1 MSRQVNVWMNRL
13 RHYIT
18 VGATCITLCWGLI
31 ACRTTKPITT
41 PETSVVSTTNVF
53 SADKYMSL
61 VASNNSTQANLTAKV
76 KVVVD
81 VDGKSVSTSGSLK
94 MKKDDVIQISLVDPL
109 LGVMEL
115 GRMEF
120 TKTRVLIIDRV
131 NKQYV
136 DVPYSDVSFLKK
148 ANIDFNTLQSL
159 FWHEV
164 FEPGKKT
171 TKASDFQYQDNG
183 DNINITFVDQMLTY
197 RFATQK
203 KQGQLSETLI
213 TNNTDKTYRF
223 VFNYDKFTSFYSKQF
238 PREMTMSFTAAS
250 QQTSLSLSLSSMK
263 NASDWVARTSAPS
276 KYTKA
281 DPEKLFKMLV
291 K

>member
-1 MSRQVNVWMNRL
+1 MNKPRN
-13 RHYIT
+13 YIT
-18 VGATCITLCWGLI
+18 FGITCITLCWVLI
-31 ACRTTKPITT
+31 SCKSTRTVT
-41 PETSVVSTTNVF
+41 PTNTSVASTTTAF
-53 SADKYMSL
+53 AADKYLSI
-61 VASNNSTQANLTAKV
+61 VTSNNTSQSNLTAKV

-81 VDGKSVSTSGSLK
+81 VNGKSTSTSGSLK
-94 MKKDDVIQISLVDPL
+94 MKKNDVIQISLVDPL

-136 DVPYSDVSFLKK
+136 DLPYSDVSFLKK

-164 FEPGKKT
+164 FEPGKSS
-171 TKASDFQYQDNG
+171 TKATDFQFKENG
-183 DNINITFVDQMLTY
+183 DNIDIMFVDHMLTY
-197 RFATQK
+197 KFATK
-203 KQGQLSETLI
+203 KQQGQLRETVI
-213 TNNTDKTYRF
+213 TNNTDKNYRF
-223 VFNYDKFTSFYSKQF
+223 AFNYDNFITFYSKPF
-238 PREMTMSFTAAS
+238 PREMTMAFTASS
-250 QQTSLSLSLSSMK
+250 QTTSLSLTLSSLK
-263 NASDWVARTSAPS
+263 NSSDWTARSSAPS

-281 DPEKLFKMLV
+281 DPEKLFNMLV

>member
-1 MSRQVNVWMNRL
+1 MNKL
-13 RHYIT
+13 KQYI
-18 VGATCITLCWGLI
+18 AISITCIVTCWGLT
-31 ACRTTKPITT
+31 ACKSTKPATPPDTT
-41 PETSVVSTTNVF
+41 TANTTTVF
-53 SADKYMSL
+53 DANKYLSM
-61 VASNNSTQANLTAKV
+61 VTSNNTSQANLTAKV

-81 VDGKSVSTSGSLK
+81 VDGKSNSTSGSLK
-94 MKKDDVIQISLVDPL
+94 MKKNDVIQISLVDPL

-136 DVPYSDVSFLKK
+136 DLPYSDVSFLKQ

-164 FEPGKKT
+164 FEPGKSSAKS
-171 TKASDFQYQDNG
+171 ADFQFKDNG
-183 DNINITFVDQMLTY
+183 DNIDIVFVDHMLTY
-197 RFATQK
+197 KFATK
-203 KQGQLSETLI
+203 KQQGQLHETVI
-213 TNNTDKTYRF
+213 TNNTDKNYRF
-223 VFNYDKFTSFYSKQF
+223 AFNYGNFTTFYSKPF
-238 PREMTMSFTAAS
+238 PREMTMSFTASS
-250 QQTSLSLSLSSMK
+250 QKTSLSLTLSSLK
-263 NASDWVARTSAPS
+263 NSSDWTTRSTAPS

-281 DPEKLFKMLV
+281 DPEKLFKALA

>member
-1 MSRQVNVWMNRL
+1 MNKL
-13 RHYIT
+13 KQYIT
-18 VGATCITLCWGLI
+18 ITITCITICWGLS
-31 ACRTTKPITT
+31 ACKSTKPVT
-41 PETSVVSTTNVF
+41 PPDNPVTSTTTAF
-53 SADKYMSL
+53 AADKYLSM
-61 VASNNSTQANLTAKV
+61 VTSNNTNQANLTAKV

-81 VDGKSVSTSGSLK
+81 VDGGSLK
-94 MKKDDVIQISLVDPL
+94 MKKNDVIQISLVDPL

-136 DVPYSDVSFLKK
+136 DLPYSDVSFLKQ

-164 FEPGKKT
+164 FEPGKSS
-171 TKASDFQYQDNG
+171 TKSADFQFKDNG
-183 DNINITFVDQMLTY
+183 DNIDILFVDRMLTY
-197 RFATQK
+197 KFATK
-203 KQGQLSETLI
+203 KQQGQLLETVI
-213 TNNTDKTYRF
+213 TNNTDKNYRF
-223 VFNYDKFTSFYSKQF
+223 AFNYDNFTKFYSKPF
-238 PREMTMSFTAAS
+238 PREMTMAFTASS
-250 QQTSLSLSLSSMK
+250 QTTSLSLMLSSLK
-263 NASDWVARTSAPS
+263 NSSDWVARSTAPS

-281 DPEKLFKMLV
+281 DPEKLFKSLV

>member
-1 MSRQVNVWMNRL
+1 MNRL

-18 VGATCITLCWGLI
+18 VSVACITLCWSLTS
-31 ACRTTKPITT
+31 CKSTKPTT
-41 PETSVVSTTNVF
+41 PPDNPVVSTSTVF
-53 SADKYMSL
+53 VADKYLTM
-61 VASNNSTQANLTAKV
+61 VTSNNTSQANLTAKV

-81 VDGKSVSTSGSLK
+81 VDGKSNSTSGSLK
-94 MKKDDVIQISLVDPL
+94 MKKNDVIQISLVDPL

-136 DVPYSDVSFLKK
+136 DLPYSEVSFLKR

-164 FEPGKKT
+164 FEPGKSS
-171 TKASDFQYQDNG
+171 TKASDFQFKDNG
-183 DNINITFVDQMLTY
+183 DNIDITFVDNMLTY
-197 RFATQK
+197 TFATK
-203 KQGQLSETLI
+203 KQQGQLRETVI
-213 TNNTDKTYRF
+213 TNNSDRNYRF
-223 VFNYDKFTSFYSKQF
+223 SFNYDNFTTFYSKPF
-238 PREMTMSFTAAS
+238 PREMKMAFTASS
-250 QQTSLSLSLSSMK
+250 QTTSLSLTLSSLK
-263 NASDWVARTSAPS
+263 NSSDWVTRSTAPS

-281 DPEKLFKMLV
+281 DPEKLFKALV
-291 K
+291 Q

>member
-1 MSRQVNVWMNRL
+1 MNKL
-13 RHYIT
+13 KQYI
-18 VGATCITLCWGLI
+18 AFSITCITMCWGLT
-31 ACRTTKPITT
+31 ACKSTKPVTPTDAPAANTT
-41 PETSVVSTTNVF
+41 TIFDAN
-53 SADKYMSL
+53 KYLSM
-61 VASNNSTQANLTAKV
+61 VTSNNTSQANLTAKV

-81 VDGKSVSTSGSLK
+81 VDGKSNSTSGSLK
-94 MKKDDVIQISLVDPL
+94 MKKNDVIQISLVDPL

-136 DVPYSDVSFLKK
+136 DLPYSDVSFLKQ

-164 FEPGKKT
+164 FEPGKSS
-171 TKASDFQYQDNG
+171 TKSADFQFKDNG
-183 DNINITFVDQMLTY
+183 DNIDIMFVDHMLTY
-197 RFATQK
+197 KFATK
-203 KQGQLSETLI
+203 KQQGQLRETVI
-213 TNNTDKTYRF
+213 TNNTDKNYRF
-223 VFNYDKFTSFYSKQF
+223 AFNYDNFTTFYSKPF
-238 PREMTMSFTAAS
+238 PREMIMSFTASS
-250 QQTSLSLSLSSMK
+250 QTTSLSLTLSSLK
-263 NASDWVARTSAPS
+263 NSSDWTTRSSAPS

-281 DPEKLFKMLV
+281 DPEKLFKALA

>member
-1 MSRQVNVWMNRL
+1 MNKL
-13 RHYIT
+13 RHYIA
-18 VGATCITLCWGLI
+18 VGILGITLGWGLTS
-31 ACRTTKPITT
+31 CKSTKPIATPNTPVVNTT
-41 PETSVVSTTNVF
+41 TAFV
-53 SADKYMSL
+53 ADKYMSL
-61 VASNNSTQANLTAKV
+61 VASNNSTQTHLTAKV

-94 MKKDDVIQISLVDPL
+94 MKKDDVIQLSLVDPL

-136 DVPYSDVSFLKK
+136 DLPYSEVSFLKQ

-164 FEPGKKT
+164 FEPGKK
-171 TKASDFQYQDNG
+171 KAQASDFQYQDNG
-183 DNINITFVDQMLTY
+183 DNINIMFVDQMLTY

-203 KQGQLSETLI
+203 KQGRLSETLI
-213 TNNTDKTYRF
+213 TNNTDKNYRF
-223 VFNYDKFTSFYSKQF
+223 VFNYGNFTTFYSKSF
-238 PREMTMSFTAAS
+238 PREMTMAFTAAS
-250 QQTSLSLSLSSMK
+250 LQTSLSMSLSSLK
-263 NASDWVARTSAPS
+263 NASDWVARSSAPS

>member
-1 MSRQVNVWMNRL
+1 MNKL
-13 RHYIT
+13 KQYI
-18 VGATCITLCWGLI
+18 AISITCIVTCWGLT
-31 ACRTTKPITT
+31 ACKSTKPATPPDTPTANTT
-41 PETSVVSTTNVF
+41 TVF
-53 SADKYMSL
+53 DANKYLSM
-61 VASNNSTQANLTAKV
+61 VTSNNTSQANLTAKV

-81 VDGKSVSTSGSLK
+81 VDGKSNSTSGSLK
-94 MKKDDVIQISLVDPL
+94 MKKNDVIQISLVDPL

-136 DVPYSDVSFLKK
+136 DLPYSDVSFLKQ

-164 FEPGKKT
+164 FEPGKSSAKS
-171 TKASDFQYQDNG
+171 ADFQFKDNG
-183 DNINITFVDQMLTY
+183 DNIDIVFVDHMLTY
-197 RFATQK
+197 KFATK
-203 KQGQLSETLI
+203 KQQGQLRETVI
-213 TNNTDKTYRF
+213 TNNTDKNYRF
-223 VFNYDKFTSFYSKQF
+223 AFNYGNFTTFYSKPF
-238 PREMTMSFTAAS
+238 PREMTMSFTASS
-250 QQTSLSLSLSSMK
+250 QKTSLSLTLSSLK
-263 NASDWVARTSAPS
+263 NSSDWTTRSTAPS

-281 DPEKLFKMLV
+281 DPEKLFKALA

>member
-1 MSRQVNVWMNRL
+1 MNKL
-13 RHYIT
+13 KQYI
-18 VGATCITLCWGLI
+18 AISITCIVTCWGLT
-31 ACRTTKPITT
+31 ACKSTKPATPPDTPTANTT
-41 PETSVVSTTNVF
+41 TVF
-53 SADKYMSL
+53 DANKYLSM
-61 VASNNSTQANLTAKV
+61 VTSNNTSQANLTAKV

-81 VDGKSVSTSGSLK
+81 VDGKSNSTSGSLK
-94 MKKDDVIQISLVDPL
+94 MKKNDVIQISLVDPL

-136 DVPYSDVSFLKK
+136 DLPYSDVSFLKQ

-164 FEPGKKT
+164 FEPGKSSAKS
-171 TKASDFQYQDNG
+171 ADFQFKDNG
-183 DNINITFVDQMLTY
+183 DNIDIVFVDHMLTY
-197 RFATQK
+197 KFATK
-203 KQGQLSETLI
+203 KQQGQLHETVI
-213 TNNTDKTYRF
+213 TNNTDKNYRF
-223 VFNYDKFTSFYSKQF
+223 AFNYGNFTTFYSKPF
-238 PREMTMSFTAAS
+238 PREMTMSFTASS
-250 QQTSLSLSLSSMK
+250 QKTSLSLTLSSLK
-263 NASDWVARTSAPS
+263 NSSDWTTRSTAPS

-281 DPEKLFKMLV
+281 DPEKLFKALA

>member
-1 MSRQVNVWMNRL
+1 MNKL
-13 RHYIT
+13 KQYIT
-18 VGATCITLCWGLI
+18 ITITCITICWGLS
-31 ACRTTKPITT
+31 ACKSTKPVT
-41 PETSVVSTTNVF
+41 PPDNPVTSTTTAF
-53 SADKYMSL
+53 AADKYLSM
-61 VASNNSTQANLTAKV
+61 VTSNKV

-81 VDGKSVSTSGSLK
+81 VDGKSTSTSGSLK
-94 MKKDDVIQISLVDPL
+94 MKKNDVIQISLVDPL

-136 DVPYSDVSFLKK
+136 DLPYSDVSFLKQ

-164 FEPGKKT
+164 FEPGKSS
-171 TKASDFQYQDNG
+171 TKSADFQFKDNG
-183 DNINITFVDQMLTY
+183 DNIDILFVDRMLTY
-197 RFATQK
+197 KFATK
-203 KQGQLSETLI
+203 KQQGQLLETVI
-213 TNNTDKTYRF
+213 TNNTDKNYRF
-223 VFNYDKFTSFYSKQF
+223 AFNYDNFTKFYSKPF
-238 PREMTMSFTAAS
+238 PREMTMAFTASS
-250 QQTSLSLSLSSMK
+250 QTTSLSLTLSSLK
-263 NASDWVARTSAPS
+263 NSSDWVARSTAPS

-281 DPEKLFKMLV
+281 DPEKLFKSLV

>member
-1 MSRQVNVWMNRL
+1 MSRL

-18 VGATCITLCWGLI
+18 VSVACITLCWSLTS
-31 ACRTTKPITT
+31 CKSTKPTT
-41 PETSVVSTTNVF
+41 PPDNPVVSTSTVF
-53 SADKYMSL
+53 VADKYLTM
-61 VASNNSTQANLTAKV
+61 VTSNNTSQANLTAKV

-81 VDGKSVSTSGSLK
+81 VDGKSNSTSGSLK
-94 MKKDDVIQISLVDPL
+94 MKKNDVIQISLVDPL

-136 DVPYSDVSFLKK
+136 DLPYSEVSFLKR

-164 FEPGKKT
+164 FEPGKSS
-171 TKASDFQYQDNG
+171 TKASDFQFKDNG
-183 DNINITFVDQMLTY
+183 DNIDIMFVDNMLTY
-197 RFATQK
+197 TFATK
-203 KQGQLSETLI
+203 KQQGQLRETVI
-213 TNNTDKTYRF
+213 TNNSDHNYRF
-223 VFNYDKFTSFYSKQF
+223 SFNYDNFTTFYSKPF
-238 PREMTMSFTAAS
+238 PREMKMAFTASS
-250 QQTSLSLSLSSMK
+250 QTTSLSLTLSSLK
-263 NASDWVARTSAPS
+263 NSSDWATRSTAPS

-281 DPEKLFKMLV
+281 DPEKLFKALV
-291 K
+291 Q

>member
-1 MSRQVNVWMNRL
+1 MNNW
-13 RHYIT
+13 RHYIA
-18 VGATCITLCWGLI
+18 VGIACITLCWGLTS
-31 ACRTTKPITT
+31 CKSTKPI
-41 PETSVVSTTNVF
+41 VSPNAPIDNASTVF
-53 SADKYMSL
+53 AADKYMSL

-94 MKKDDVIQISLVDPL
+94 MKKNDVIQLSLVDPL

-136 DVPYSDVSFLKK
+136 DLPYSDVSFLKQ

-164 FEPGKKT
+164 FEPGKKM
-171 TKASDFQYQDNG
+171 D
-183 DNINITFVDQMLTY
+183 DQHRQERKTDLFRYLLCHHQCGRTY
-197 RFATQK
+197 
-203 KQGQLSETLI
+203 L
-213 TNNTDKTYRF
+213 
-223 VFNYDKFTSFYSKQF
+223 
-238 PREMTMSFTAAS
+238 
-250 QQTSLSLSLSSMK
+250 
-263 NASDWVARTSAPS
+263 
-276 KYTKA
+276 
-281 DPEKLFKMLV
+281 
-291 K
+291 

>member
-1 MSRQVNVWMNRL
+1 MNKL
-13 RHYIT
+13 RHYIA
-18 VGATCITLCWGLI
+18 VGILGITLGWGLTS
-31 ACRTTKPITT
+31 CKSTKPIATPNTPVVNTT
-41 PETSVVSTTNVF
+41 TAFV
-53 SADKYMSL
+53 ADKYMSL
-61 VASNNSTQANLTAKV
+61 VASNNSTQTHLTAKV

-94 MKKDDVIQISLVDPL
+94 MKKDDVIQLSLVDPL

-136 DVPYSDVSFLKK
+136 DLPYSEVSFLKQ
-148 ANIDFNTLQSL
+148 ANIDYNTLQSL
-159 FWHEV
+159 FWYEV
-164 FEPGKKT
+164 FEPGKK
-171 TKASDFQYQDNG
+171 KAQASDFQYQDNG
-183 DNINITFVDQMLTY
+183 DNINIMFVDQMLTY

-203 KQGQLSETLI
+203 KQGRLSETLI
-213 TNNTDKTYRF
+213 TNNTDKNYRF
-223 VFNYDKFTSFYSKQF
+223 VFNYGNFTTFYSKSF
-238 PREMTMSFTAAS
+238 PREMTMAFTAAS
-250 QQTSLSLSLSSMK
+250 QQTSLSMSLSSLK
-263 NASDWVARTSAPS
+263 NASDWVARSSAPS

>member
-1 MSRQVNVWMNRL
+1 MNKWRQ
-13 RHYIT
+13 YIA
-18 VGATCITLCWGLI
+18 VGVACITLCWGLTS
-31 ACRTTKPITT
+31 CKSTKPIVSPNTPVVNTT
-41 PETSVVSTTNVF
+41 TVF
-53 SADKYMSL
+53 AADKYMSL

-94 MKKDDVIQISLVDPL
+94 MKKNDVIQLSLVDPL

-136 DVPYSDVSFLKK
+136 DLPYSDVSFLKQ

-171 TKASDFQYQDNG
+171 ANPSDFQYQENG
-183 DNINITFVDQMLTY
+183 DKINIMYVDHMLTY
-197 RFATQK
+197 RFTTQK

-213 TNNTDKTYRF
+213 TNNTDKNYRF
-223 VFNYDKFTSFYSKQF
+223 AFSYDKFTSFYNKQF
-238 PREMTMSFTAAS
+238 PKEMTMSFTAAS
-250 QQTSLSLSLSSMK
+250 QQTSLSMSLSSMK
-263 NASDWVARTSAPS
+263 NASDWVARSSAPS